1 MLTCKEVTELA
12 SKQQDT
18 PLPFKQRM
26 QLKIHLMMCKFCN
39 RYLKQL
45 NFLKTAIQRID
56 HHSPHP
62 LPDESRNRIRATLEK
77 EVDLK

>member
-18 PLPFKQRM
+18 PLPFKQRI

-45 NFLKTAIQRID
+45 DFLKTAIQRID
-56 HHSPHP
+56 NHPPHT
-62 LPDESRNRIRATLEK
+62 LPTESRSRIRSALER
-77 EVDLK
+77 EVNLE